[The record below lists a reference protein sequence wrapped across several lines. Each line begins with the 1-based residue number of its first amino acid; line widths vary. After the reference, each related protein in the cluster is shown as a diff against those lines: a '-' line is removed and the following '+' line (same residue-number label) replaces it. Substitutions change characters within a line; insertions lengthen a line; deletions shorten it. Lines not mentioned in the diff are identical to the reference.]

1 MANILITGA
10 NGFIG
15 SRLAATMPVGST
27 ARLNGKDEVVERLVL
42 VDHVVT
48 DSVAG
53 PDGAEWAEGDLGA
66 LAAAQ
71 PDLFS
76 SADAVFHL
84 ASATSGECEA
94 ELDLG
99 INANLLSG
107 VALGRC
113 LASASHRPLLVFS
126 STLAIYGG
134 TPEAPLPPVV
144 DDSTHPTPQ
153 NSYGSQKLMLE
164 AFFADL
170 SRRGLITARSLRL
183 MTVSVRPG
191 QPNGAASSFL
201 SGMIREPL
209 QGENANV
216 PVNPELCVVLN
227 SPDGAVAGLR
237 HAGAASDDV
246 WGGPRG
252 VNLPGISVTV
262 GEMAATLTAIGGAD
276 VAARLSWERD
286 ETIERIVTSWPA
298 KVASERAACIGFAND
313 KPFIETVRDFA
324 ATVNG
329 GIDQ

>member
-66 LAAAQ
+66 LVAAQ

-113 LASASHRPLLVFS
+113 LASAAHRPLLVFS

-237 HAGAASDDV
+237 HA
-246 WGGPRG
+246 RG
-252 VNLPGISVTV
+252 SFGRRLGRS
-262 GEMAATLTAIGGAD
+262 
-276 VAARLSWERD
+276 ARREPSRYF
-286 ETIERIVTSWPA
+286 RH
-298 KVASERAACIGFAND
+298 R
-313 KPFIETVRDFA
+313 R
-324 ATVNG
+324 
-329 GIDQ
+329 